1 MEIRFAT
8 KDDIETIIDI
18 RTKQLHDQENQDHIS
33 EVDMIVYRAHLRTFL
48 NEVFEEER
56 IIQVFLSV
64 KHEIVAT
71 GALILMKLP
80 PSFSNP
86 SGRVGYITNMYTE
99 PHHRKNGYASKVLN
113 HLKEAA
119 EELDI
124 HRMILGSTISGRSV
138 YKRFGFEEID
148 WFKFDLKK

>member
-8 KDDIETIIDI
+8 KDDIETIVEV

-33 EVDMIVYRAHLRTFL
+33 KVDMLVYRDHLRSFL
-48 NEVFEEER
+48 IDVFEENR
-56 IIQVFLSV
+56 IIQVFIII
-64 KHEIVAT
+64 KTEIVAT

-80 PSFSNP
+80 PSFSNT

-99 PHHRKNGYASKVLN
+99 PHHRKNGYASKVLTL
-113 HLKEAA
+113 LKEKAA
-119 EELDI
+119 DLDI

-148 WFKFDLKK
+148 WFKYDLKK